1 MQPTKL
7 GIELLRIRH
16 KYGWTRGEMAFNAKV
31 SALTI
36 LRLENPAADN
46 ANRKVSQPTI
56 KKMISHLANAQ
67 TPISRED
74 AIELAE
80 LAGITPS
87 VLNLPPEPKEPSA
100 IAAAGSTTIT
110 PAEAA
115 RLMQVVF
122 RLAEEMG
129 VSRTE
134 AMLGAIVDGSNP
146 NAAGAEPTEFRYVS
160 APKRGAHGGIE
171 QVMKTFVQAPAT
183 APTRAIPRKKS
194 R

>member
-1 MQPTKL
+1 MQPSKL
-7 GIELLRIRH
+7 GIELLRIRN
-16 KYGWTRGEMAFNAKV
+16 KYGWTRTEMAFNAKV

-87 VLNLPPEPKEPSA
+87 VLNLPPEAKEPTA
-100 IAAAGSTTIT
+100 VAASSGTIT

-115 RLMQVVF
+115 RLMQLVF

-134 AMLGAIVDGSNP
+134 AMLGAIVEGSSALASGP
-146 NAAGAEPTEFRYVS
+146 EPTEFRYVS
-160 APKRGAHGGIE
+160 PPKRGAHGGIE
-171 QVMKTFVQAPAT
+171 QVFKTYVPAPEPAT
-183 APTRAIPRKKS
+183 SKALTRKKT